1 VGNEV
6 TARVRRSGVIR
17 RELSVRLRI
26 ATCQF
31 PVSGDIGRNLRYVLR
46 QMRAAKARGAAV
58 VHFSES
64 ALSGGAGD
72 DFPSFRGYDWNL
84 LRACTREVLRQ
95 ARALRVWVVLG
106 SAHPLSGLHKPHNC
120 LYLIDDRGD
129 LVDRYDKRF
138 LVGSRTALEHRHYT
152 PGSCPV
158 LFTLKGVRCALLIC
172 HEWRYPE
179 LYRQYQA
186 AGAQVVFHSWYDGA
200 LAPRKYAAEGALL
213 GEVIV
218 ATARERAANNAVW
231 ISAAN
236 TCRRESC
243 FPAMVVRPDGG
254 IAGRLHRNRAGALV
268 SVVDTASWFPDP
280 SRCWRM
286 RAFRGV
292 LHSGTL
298 IRDER
303 SEDRTAL

>member
-1 VGNEV
+1 
-6 TARVRRSGVIR
+6 
-17 RELSVRLRI
+17 VRLRI

-31 PVSGDIGRNLRYVLR
+31 PVSGDIRHNLRYILR
-46 QMRAAKARGAAV
+46 QMRTAEARGAQIF
-58 VHFSES
+58 HFPES

-72 DFPSFRGYDWNL
+72 DFPSFRGYDWDH
-84 LRACTREVLRQ
+84 LRACTREVLRL
-95 ARALRVWVVLG
+95 ARELRVWVVLG
-106 SAHPLSGLHKPHNC
+106 SAHRLSGEHKPHNC
-120 LYLIDDRGD
+120 LYLINDRGD

-138 LVGSRTALEHRHYT
+138 LVGSGTALEHRHYT
-152 PGSCPV
+152 PGSGPV

-179 LYRQYQA
+179 LYRQYKA
-186 AGAQVVFHSWYDGA
+186 AGAEIVFHSWYDGA
-200 LAPRKYAAEGALL
+200 LAFRKYAAEGALL

-243 FPAMVVRPDGG
+243 FPAMLVRPDGG
-254 IAGRLHRNRAGALV
+254 IAGRLHRNRAGVLV
-268 SVVDTASWFPDP
+268 SAVDTAARFPDP
-280 SRCWRM
+280 SRSWRM
-286 RAFRGV
+286 RAFRGI

-303 SEDRTAL
+303 SEKRAVL